1 MESLHASHQGIETTL
16 RRARETMYW
25 PNMNAEIKDYVK
37 KCDLCCSIGPKQSKE
52 TLICH
57 KVPDR
62 PWGKI
67 ATDLF
72 EFDGK
77 EYLVTVDYFS
87 IFFEIDRL
95 YCTQAVSV
103 IRKLKAHLARYGIPE
118 ELISD
123 QGPQFTSGKFKNFC
137 ASYGMKHTMT
147 SPHYHQANG
156 MADTA
161 VKQAKR
167 VLKVAKMSG
176 RAPHLALLDL
186 RNTPQE
192 GFSSSSAQR
201 LMSRRTKTVLPIS
214 KGLLKPAVTENTK
227 QQRRARQERQK
238 KFYNRGARDLPA
250 LAAVKVGDRE
260 WKKATVLR
268 EAGIRSYEV
277 ETEND
282 RTLILNR
289 RHLKEAKSRSANGDD
304 FQQIQELPKTPEV
317 AKRGSSRFDGE
328 TDRIPELTPDPDR
341 GAQSSTDSGM
351 LSGE

>member
-1 MESLHASHQGIETTL
+1 
-16 RRARETMYW
+16 
-25 PNMNAEIKDYVK
+25 
-37 KCDLCCSIGPKQSKE
+37 IGPKQSKE
-52 TLICH
+52 TLISH
-57 KVPDR
+57 EVPDR

-87 IFFEIDRL
+87 IFFEIDRF
-95 YCTQAVSV
+95 YSTKAVSV
-103 IRKLKAHLARYGIPE
+103 IRKLMVHLARYGIPE

-123 QGPQFTSGKFKNFC
+123 QGPQFTSGEFKNFC

-156 MADTA
+156 MAENA

-176 RAPHLALLDL
+176 RDPHLALLDL

-192 GFSSSSAQR
+192 GFSSSPAQR
-201 LMSRRTKTVLPIS
+201 LMSRRTETVLPIS
-214 KGLLKPAVTENTK
+214 KGLLKPAVIENTK

-238 KFYNRGARDLPA
+238 KFYNREARDLPA
-250 LAAVKVGDRE
+250 LAAGDQVWIQPVKVGDRE
-260 WKKATVLR
+260 WKKTVLR
-268 EAGIRSYEV
+268 EAGI
-277 ETEND
+277 
-282 RTLILNR
+282 

-304 FQQIQELPKTPEV
+304 YQQIQELPKTPEV
-317 AKRGSSRFDGE
+317 AERGSSGFDGE
-328 TDRIPELTPDPDR
+328 TDPIPELIPDPDR
-341 GAQSSTDSGM
+341 GVQSSTESGM
-351 LSGE
+351 LSGDMRDNIITRTRSGRISQRPKYLDDYST